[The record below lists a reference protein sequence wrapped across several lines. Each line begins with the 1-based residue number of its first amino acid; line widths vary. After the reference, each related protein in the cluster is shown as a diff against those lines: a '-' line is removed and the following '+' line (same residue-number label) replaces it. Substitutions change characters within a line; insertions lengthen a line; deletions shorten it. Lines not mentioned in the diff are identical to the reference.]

1 MQRIL
6 ALEMQSLLV
15 VIQVRQ
21 EEATNQLRQ
30 VVQQMEDMVAWPIRL
45 QEAITIFLYPQAIRI
60 LQLQLPMPL
69 ILHSQEATHQWAIRL
84 P

>member
-15 VIQVRQ
+15 VVC
-21 EEATNQLRQ
+21 
-30 VVQQMEDMVAWPIRL
+30 MVAWPIRL

-69 ILHSQEATHQWAIRL
+69 ILHSQEVIHQWVINQTMRL

>member
-6 ALEMQSLLV
+6 ALETQSLLV

-21 EEATNQLRQ
+21 EEATHQLRP
-30 VVQQMEDMVAWPIRL
+30 VVEGMAAWPIRL
-45 QEAITIFLYPQAIRI
+45 QEAITTFLYPQTIRM

-69 ILHSQEATHQWAIRL
+69 ILHSREATHQPMRL

>member
-21 EEATNQLRQ
+21 EEVER
-30 VVQQMEDMVAWPIRL
+30 MVAWPIRL
-45 QEAITIFLYPQAIRI
+45 QEAITIFLYLQAIRI
-60 LQLQLPMPL
+60 LQLQLPMLL
-69 ILHSQEATHQWAIRL
+69 ILHSQEATHQWAMRL

>member
-21 EEATNQLRQ
+21 
-30 VVQQMEDMVAWPIRL
+30 VVEGMVAWPIRL
-45 QEAITIFLYPQAIRI
+45 QEAMTIFLYPQAIRI
-60 LQLQLPMPL
+60 HQLQLPMPL
-69 ILHSQEATHQWAIRL
+69 ILHSQEATHQWPIQTMRL

>member
-6 ALEMQSLLV
+6 ALETQSLLV

-21 EEATNQLRQ
+21 EEATHQLRQ
-30 VVQQMEDMVAWPIRL
+30 VAEGMAAWPIRL
-45 QEAITIFLYPQAIRI
+45 QEAITIFLYPQAILI
-60 LQLQLPMPL
+60 LQLQLPMPH
-69 ILHSQEATHQWAIRL
+69 ILHSQATQQPMRL